1 MSNRSAKKASITL
14 VAGSEQREI
23 RGRMAVIMGELSA
36 IEAEVNATPVGRIVV
51 YYAHGQVRVENTESR
66 PAVRWDDT
74 LE

>member
-1 MSNRSAKKASITL
+1 MSNRSAKRASVTL
-14 VAGSEQREI
+14 IAGSEQRVI
-23 RGRMAVIMGELSA
+23 HGRMAAIMGELAA

-51 YYAHGQVRVENTESR
+51 YYAHGQLRVENTESR